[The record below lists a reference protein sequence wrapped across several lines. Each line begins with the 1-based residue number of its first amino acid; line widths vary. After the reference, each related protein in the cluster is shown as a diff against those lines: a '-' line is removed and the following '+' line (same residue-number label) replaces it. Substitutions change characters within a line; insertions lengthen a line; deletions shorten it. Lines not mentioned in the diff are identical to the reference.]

1 MRAHSIFKQ
10 EGTWKRIY
18 GIRSSS
24 ATPFVQGFNESVI
37 MHVGG
42 CRWARRCCV
51 DSLASFGKS
60 RFGAREGKLDELDR
74 DAGSPDAADDG
85 LGPGNVDGGG
95 DEADAGA
102 SLGEEDGHVGH
113 GDHVPLRQEGN

>member
-1 MRAHSIFKQ
+1 MTEKAGGVVKLFYQ
-10 EGTWKRIY
+10 F
-18 GIRSSS
+18 IRR
-24 ATPFVQGFNESVI
+24 QQ
-37 MHVGG
+37 
-42 CRWARRCCV
+42 V
-51 DSLASFGKS
+51 DSLAPFGKS

-113 GDHVPLRQEGN
+113 GDHVPLRQEGNQHEVRPRLAFAITGGRRVVVLHDEK